1 MASVMGV
8 GAALFGIVLVTSE
21 LAHALIWSL
30 CSAFGF

>member
-8 GAALFGIVLVTSE
+8 GAALVGIVVVTSE

-30 CSAFGF
+30 CGLAGF